1 MTATYCVPRVELTLH
16 ALPDQPRAVCAA
28 EPTRATQPATSG
40 VCGGPYRASWYPLG
54 RPVGTTIYPGMQVT
68 SVAIWRTLTAMGKD
82 YAMSLNDVCV
92 FFPAWFGA
100 VATMLVAF
108 LTAECSGSSNSAV
121 GRFRLTVSKPVLKA
135 PMVPA
140 LETRI

>member
-1 MTATYCVPRVELTLH
+1 M
-16 ALPDQPRAVCAA
+16 
-28 EPTRATQPATSG
+28 
-40 VCGGPYRASWYPLG
+40 
-54 RPVGTTIYPGMQVT
+54 
-68 SVAIWRTLTAMGKD
+68 AIWRTLTAMGKD

-121 GRFRLTVSKPVLKA
+121 VAALVMVRRCSLTP
-135 PMVPA
+135 
-140 LETRI
+140 